1 MFKQTNLRRITI
13 LILIISLIYATVY
26 PTVFG
31 LISYAQENVD
41 IANAEE
47 TKNLEIEISDFSKN
61 NMQEEKTTY
70 QEKLA
75 LTPTESKDAK
85 SLEITDIQTSI
96 ENTEEDAEDINKVFY
111 KSTRIDKLQILEAF
125 QTGGNLEITYQTEEN
140 SEDNEE
146 ISSENQEEKQLEKW
160 EIEAK
165 EGKAIIDRET
175 ETDENGFITV
185 IYPENTTSISIKLNT
200 DISKVEK
207 LEVMNNKEIEKVKDI
222 NLINTLKT
230 TKELKIEK
238 ENEQI
243 IEQEEITTPINY
255 TKTFAELGIDKNQ
268 IFTSIENKLNLTI
281 TLHTERA
288 IYDLYNNPY
297 FMVELPKEIKTIN
310 IDEAIILNNNYIEN
324 SSMDIT
330 TLENGNKA
338 IIMKLVG
345 TQTEHTNS
353 MQENIQIAISA
364 KVEVEE
370 FIPTTQAQINL
381 YYTNENATTYN
392 GIEKGENG
400 YQSLPIE
407 LVSNKEVMVD
417 SKVIFGDKSISSR
430 ENQNTIIMEP
440 NSYEN
445 VTIIGTAIN
454 NVGTDIQN
462 AKILGI
468 ATNMGPVSGVEKV
481 YYTENPNANTNL
493 EDANNNWTENYTVNT
508 KKFLIVLDNF
518 KQAQTVNF
526 GYYMYLP
533 QNLEEDVEL
542 EASYEVYDNNDQ
554 ILNVSNEKIL
564 QEARKFNIYEDEQV
578 KAQITIGK
586 DNINVGDEFEE
597 TIEITNKTNEAISG
611 MEVNV
616 NIPENLERKNTTIE
630 SNGETVQSRIKAE
643 SNLLIAKDL
652 TINPNTTVVIKLT
665 VKAKEIKEVSQKLIT
680 DITYNNKTESIFDRA
695 KIIEKPQT
703 KIDALISSNKN
714 NQTLKANE
722 IVEYKITLN
731 NSGDALANVDITMS
745 EVKNLLIQK
754 IESINTTTGKSFA
767 VTSGELEGKLQN
779 ISINAGEK
787 VEIYVKAITKSLEN
801 DETETVYANIT
812 GDNIE
817 EITTNRI
824 SNIIQKEEKE
834 EITEENVSA
843 ENSTKQGIISGIAW
857 IDENENGQ
865 KDPDEK
871 LLTDIEAILI
881 NTKTSEEV
889 ARKITD
895 NKGEYKFENI
905 PDGNYVVV
913 FNYNKEE
920 YSVTNYTNKNT
931 SNNQE
936 SNIVNT
942 TQNNETIAKTEVL
955 KLKDGNTENINAGF
969 ITNKKPD
976 IKISN
981 KMSKVTVFNENG
993 ITLYNFEKSKIPQIS
1008 KLDDS
1013 KQEELTLVEYE
1024 FKIINS
1030 GEAEGNATSITKQI
1044 PEGMKFAS
1052 ELNTD
1057 WYEGNDGNI
1066 YSSALIN
1073 RKIKPGEEITIKLVL
1088 TKEQNNK

>member
-597 TIEITNKTNEAISG
+597 TIEITNKTNETISG

-824 SNIIQKEEKE
+824 SNSIQKEEKE

>member
-96 ENTEEDAEDINKVFY
+96 ENTEEDAEDITKVFY

-268 IFTSIENKLNLTI
+268 ILTSIENKLNLTI

-288 IYDLYNNPY
+288 IYDLYHNPY

-364 KVEVEE
+364 RVEAEE

-400 YQSLPIE
+400 YQSLSIE

-731 NSGDALANVDITMS
+731 NSGDALANVNVTMS

-824 SNIIQKEEKE
+824 SNIIQKEETE

-1008 KLDDS
+1008 KLDNS

>member
-41 IANAEE
+41 IANTEE

-125 QTGGNLEITYQTEEN
+125 QAGGNLEITYQTEEN

-824 SNIIQKEEKE
+824 SNIIQKEETE